1 MLSDKINKCPLIQKM
16 MPHFLH
22 NELNAD
28 ESPTRMLV
36 LSHQRA
42 DIQTSESVEKGT
54 LVQCGLACKL
64 PSTTEGELTKQN
76 PTKTHVHLLNKY
88 T

>member
-16 MPHFLH
+16 MLHFLH
-22 NELNAD
+22 NKLNAD
-28 ESPTRMLV
+28 GSPMGMLG

-42 DIQTSESVEKGT
+42 AIQTPESVEKRHT
-54 LVQCGLACKL
+54 HAVRVKL
-64 PSTTEGELTKQN
+64 PNTTERELAKQN
-76 PTKTHVHLLNKY
+76 PTKTHAHPLNNY

>member
-16 MPHFLH
+16 MLHFLH
-22 NELNAD
+22 NKLNAD
-28 ESPTRMLV
+28 ESPTGMLV

-42 DIQTSESVEKGT
+42 AIPTPESVGKRHT
-54 LVQCGLACKL
+54 HAVRVKL
-64 PSTTEGELTKQN
+64 PSTTERELAKQN
-76 PTKTHVHLLNKY
+76 PTKTHAHLLNNY